1 MDMDNHFGSTKI
13 LTLPKN
19 PPPPPPS
26 QYFKSVQSNNSNI
39 NSAENST
46 ENSNKNSKDNSTKIS
61 SKYLPMNSTK
71 NSTENANK
79 NSNENSTNI
88 SSKYLPMNSTKH
100 STEKFT
106 KNSNANSNKIS
117 SKYLPMNSIKKRVA
131 TPTNISTEN
140 STKNSAKNS
149 SKNSTENSKQEDMI
163 YHGEV
168 IHDRYKIDKQ
178 IGSGIYG
185 QVFKAFD
192 QKEQIDV
199 AIKIIRKGEQFQ
211 RQAKTEIH
219 LLELIRN
226 TRDSN
231 RTSCKQSAIFFKSCI
246 CIPY

>member
-1 MDMDNHFGSTKI
+1 MDNHIGNTKI

-26 QYFKSVQSNNSNI
+26 QYFKSVQSNNSTI

-61 SKYLPMNSTK
+61 SKYLPMNSIK
-71 NSTENANK
+71 N
-79 NSNENSTNI
+79 
-88 SSKYLPMNSTKH
+88 
-100 STEKFT
+100 
-106 KNSNANSNKIS
+106 
-117 SKYLPMNSIKKRVA
+117 
-131 TPTNISTEN
+131 STEN
-140 STKNSAKNS
+140 STKNSANVSTEHSIKNSAKSSNKNS
-149 SKNSTENSKQEDMI
+149 SMNSTENSKQEDMI

-192 QKEQIDV
+192 QKDQIDV
-199 AIKIIRKGEQFQ
+199 AIKIIKKGEQYQ
-211 RQAKTEIH
+211 RQAKTEIN

-231 RTSCKQSAIFFKSCI
+231 RMSC
-246 CIPY
+246 

>member
-1 MDMDNHFGSTKI
+1 MDMDNHIGNTKI

-26 QYFKSVQSNNSNI
+26 QYFKSVQSNNSTI

-46 ENSNKNSKDNSTKIS
+46 ENSKDNSTMIS
-61 SKYLPMNSTK
+61 SKYLPMNSNK
-71 NSTENANK
+71 NSTENTIK
-79 NSNENSTNI
+79 I
-88 SSKYLPMNSTKH
+88 
-100 STEKFT
+100 
-106 KNSNANSNKIS
+106 SNANSNKIS
-117 SKYLPMNSIKKRVA
+117 SKYLPMNSIK
-131 TPTNISTEN
+131 NSTEN
-140 STKNSAKNS
+140 STKNSTENSAKSSNKNS
-149 SKNSTENSKQEDMI
+149 SMNSTENSKQEDMI

-199 AIKIIRKGEQFQ
+199 AIKIIKKGERFQ

-219 LLELIRN
+219 LLESIRN

-231 RTSCKQSAIFFKSCI
+231 RMSCKQSAIFFKSCI

>member
-1 MDMDNHFGSTKI
+1 MNMDNHIGNTKI

-26 QYFKSVQSNNSNI
+26 QYFKSVQSNNSTI
-39 NSAENST
+39 NSDENST

-61 SKYLPMNSTK
+61 SKYLPMNSI
-71 NSTENANK
+71 NK
-79 NSNENSTNI
+79 R
-88 SSKYLPMNSTKH
+88 
-100 STEKFT
+100 
-106 KNSNANSNKIS
+106 A
-117 SKYLPMNSIKKRVA
+117 V
-131 TPTNISTEN
+131 TPTNILTEN
-140 STKNSAKNS
+140 STQNSAKNS
-149 SKNSTENSKQEDMI
+149 SMNSIENSKQEDMI

-168 IHDRYKIDKQ
+168 INDRYKIDKQ

-192 QKEQIDV
+192 QKDQIDV
-199 AIKIIRKGEQFQ
+199 AIKIIKKGERFQ

-231 RTSCKQSAIFFKSCI
+231 RMSCKQSAIFFKSCI
-246 CIPY
+246 CIAY

>member
-1 MDMDNHFGSTKI
+1 MDMDNHIGNTKI

-26 QYFKSVQSNNSNI
+26 QYFNSVQSKKSTI
-39 NSAENST
+39 NSAENSTENST

-61 SKYLPMNSTK
+61 SKYLPMNSNK
-71 NSTENANK
+71 NSTENTIK
-79 NSNENSTNI
+79 I
-88 SSKYLPMNSTKH
+88 
-100 STEKFT
+100 
-106 KNSNANSNKIS
+106 SNANSNKIS
-117 SKYLPMNSIKKRVA
+117 SKYLPMNSIKNS
-131 TPTNISTEN
+131 TENSTNNSTNISTEN
-140 STKNSAKNS
+140 SAKSSNKNS
-149 SKNSTENSKQEDMI
+149 SMNSTENSKQEDMI

-192 QKEQIDV
+192 QKEKIDV
-199 AIKIIRKGEQFQ
+199 AIKIIKKGEQFQ

-231 RTSCKQSAIFFKSCI
+231 RMSCKKSVIFFKSCI
-246 CIPY
+246 CIPYQTKSQIV

>member
-1 MDMDNHFGSTKI
+1 MISSKY
-13 LTLPKN
+13 LP
-19 PPPPPPS
+19 
-26 QYFKSVQSNNSNI
+26 I
-39 NSAENST
+39 NSIKHSRQNST
-46 ENSNKNSKDNSTKIS
+46 ETANKNSNENSTKIS
-61 SKYLPMNSTK
+61 SKYLPMNS
-71 NSTENANK
+71 NK
-79 NSNENSTNI
+79 N
-88 SSKYLPMNSTKH
+88 

-117 SKYLPMNSIKKRVA
+117 SKYLPMNSIKNRVA

-140 STKNSAKNS
+140 STQNSAKKSN
-149 SKNSTENSKQEDMI
+149 KNSTENSKQEDMI

-168 IHDRYKIDKQ
+168 IHNRYKIDKQ

-199 AIKIIRKGEQFQ
+199 AIKIIKKGEQFQ

-231 RTSCKQSAIFFKSCI
+231 GMSYKKSAIFFKSCI
-246 CIPY
+246 CIQY

>member
-1 MDMDNHFGSTKI
+1 M
-13 LTLPKN
+13 
-19 PPPPPPS
+19 
-26 QYFKSVQSNNSNI
+26 
-39 NSAENST
+39 
-46 ENSNKNSKDNSTKIS
+46 NSNKNS
-61 SKYLPMNSTK
+61 
-71 NSTENANK
+71 TENTIK
-79 NSNENSTNI
+79 I
-88 SSKYLPMNSTKH
+88 
-100 STEKFT
+100 
-106 KNSNANSNKIS
+106 SNANSNKIS
-117 SKYLPMNSIKKRVA
+117 SKYLPMNSIK
-131 TPTNISTEN
+131 NSTEN
-140 STKNSAKNS
+140 STKNSTNISTEHSIKNSAKNS
-149 SKNSTENSKQEDMI
+149 SMNSTENSKQEDMI

-199 AIKIIRKGEQFQ
+199 AIKIIKKGERFQ

-231 RTSCKQSAIFFKSCI
+231 RMSCKQYAIFFKSCI

>member
-1 MDMDNHFGSTKI
+1 MNMDNHIGNTKI

-26 QYFKSVQSNNSNI
+26 QYFKSVQSNNSTI

-46 ENSNKNSKDNSTKIS
+46 ENSKDNST
-61 SKYLPMNSTK
+61 M
-71 NSTENANK
+71 
-79 NSNENSTNI
+79 
-88 SSKYLPMNSTKH
+88 
-100 STEKFT
+100 
-106 KNSNANSNKIS
+106 IS
-117 SKYLPMNSIKKRVA
+117 SKYLPMNSIKNRVA

-140 STKNSAKNS
+140 STKNSAKS
-149 SKNSTENSKQEDMI
+149 SNKNSTENSKQEDMI

-192 QKEQIDV
+192 QKDQIDV
-199 AIKIIRKGEQFQ
+199 AIKIIKKGEQFQ

-231 RTSCKQSAIFFKSCI
+231 RMSCKQPAIFFKSCI
-246 CIPY
+246 CIL